1 MSVLKMR
8 EEAIRIF
15 QENFLYEQVDGRI
28 RIEIDPE
35 SVLVL
40 SPGRYI
46 SIMRNK
52 TLGLLFYKLGFI
64 ESLGS
69 GIPMVMDTYKNSV
82 SRVQLLE
89 QTDLSKYRFQKVLN
103 DLLEKGLIRKSEN
116 SRATRYFI

>member
-1 MSVLKMR
+1 MLLSDENPFPGIDIVVHGNDRSEIRQRHTLENMSVLKMR

-69 GIPMVMDTYKNSV
+69 GIPMVMDT
-82 SRVQLLE
+82 
-89 QTDLSKYRFQKVLN
+89 
-103 DLLEKGLIRKSEN
+103 
-116 SRATRYFI
+116 

>member
-1 MSVLKMR
+1 M
-8 EEAIRIF
+8 
-15 QENFLYEQVDGRI
+15 
-28 RIEIDPE
+28 
-35 SVLVL
+35 VL
-40 SPGRYI
+40 SPGRLPEGLSREEYTSGRYI